1 VIHEF
6 AWILLIGVLAGT
18 YSTVTIVPAV
28 AIAWNNLTGRTHDL
42 AGPANRP
49 ARVETRQDVPPP
61 QRKRKAG

>member
-1 VIHEF
+1 
-6 AWILLIGVLAGT
+6 
-18 YSTVTIVPAV
+18 V

-49 ARVETRQDVPPP
+49 TRVDPKQDVPPP